1 VCAAPGLTAQP
12 AIVSSENAAT
22 DADLPKYSRANPFPA
37 TLLTNRK
44 LNAPG
49 SEKDTRHVEI
59 ALDSPELSYSV
70 GDALGIFPKNCPELV
85 AEILAALKFSG
96 DEAVPGRAGAQIT
109 IREALSGHYEIT
121 KISQPFLKAM
131 ADASRDDLLQKLTAP
146 GVNGELT
153 KFLWGREII
162 DLLLAHPTVKFAPT
176 DFVKL
181 LKKLPPR
188 LYSISS
194 SPKAHPGQVHLTVG
208 VVRYA
213 SLARQRKGVCS
224 TFLSERAG
232 TTAPLPVFI
241 QENKNFRPP
250 PSGDTPM
257 IMIGPGT
264 GIAPFRAFL
273 EERRATGARGKN
285 WLFFGDQRAATDFI
299 YRDELETLRHDGLLS
314 RLDLAFSRD
323 QAEKVYV
330 QHRLRENA
338 RELFHWLEQ
347 GAHVYVCGDASRMA
361 KDVNE
366 TLHELVQ
373 TTAAIT
379 REKAG
384 EYIAQLKA
392 ENRYQRDVY

>member
-1 VCAAPGLTAQP
+1 
-12 AIVSSENAAT
+12 
-22 DADLPKYSRANPFPA
+22 
-37 TLLTNRK
+37 
-44 LNAPG
+44 
-49 SEKDTRHVEI
+49 
-59 ALDSPELSYSV
+59 
-70 GDALGIFPKNCPELV
+70 
-85 AEILAALKFSG
+85 
-96 DEAVPGRAGAQIT
+96 
-109 IREALSGHYEIT
+109 
-121 KISQPFLKAM
+121 
-131 ADASRDDLLQKLTAP
+131 
-146 GVNGELT
+146 
-153 KFLWGREII
+153 
-162 DLLLAHPTVKFAPT
+162 LLLAHPAVKFAPA

-208 VVRYA
+208 VLRYP

-224 TFLSERAG
+224 TFLTERAE

-241 QENKNFRPP
+241 HENKNFRPP
-250 PSGDTPM
+250 SSGDTPM

-273 EERRATGARGKN
+273 QERRAIGATGKN

-299 YRDELETLRHDGLLS
+299 YRDELETMHHDGLLS

-330 QHRLRENA
+330 QHRMRENA
-338 RELFHWLEQ
+338 RELFDWLEQ

-361 KDVNE
+361 KDVHE

-373 TTAAIT
+373 TAGGVT
-379 REKAG
+379 REKAA
-384 EYIAQLKA
+384 EYIARLTA